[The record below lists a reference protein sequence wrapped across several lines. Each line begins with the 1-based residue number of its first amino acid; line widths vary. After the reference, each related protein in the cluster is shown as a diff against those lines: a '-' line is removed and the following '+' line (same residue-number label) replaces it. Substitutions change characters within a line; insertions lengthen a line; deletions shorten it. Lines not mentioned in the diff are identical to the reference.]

1 MLVTWF
7 VALIL
12 FVIITLMIELI
23 CHFGAEWDKSIG
35 FIECTF
41 KKEGHKTKNSI
52 QKHIRE
58 IRFDFLA
65 KKTK

>member
-1 MLVTWF
+1 
-7 VALIL
+7 
-12 FVIITLMIELI
+12 MIELI

-35 FIECTF
+35 FIEYTF
-41 KKEGHKTKNSI
+41 KKEGHETKNSI